1 MHKYKVTGDK
11 ITQYYME
18 VEADTPDDAWDI
30 AATADTHEWFEI
42 ESDNTIEVFDVQVIS
57 ELEEGWPVMEN
68 EILVTGSSVSDNS
81 DISD

>member
-1 MHKYKVTGDK
+1 MHKYRVTGDK

-30 AATADTHEWFEI
+30 ASAAGTHEWFEI

>member
-30 AATADTHEWFEI
+30 AAAADTHEWFEI